1 MNFEDKLA
9 AKQPLVY
16 ANDVSD
22 DYSKSVWCVC
32 VSPSKKCIKTRKC
45 DMKECMNKVELHKT
59 NYNYTSTFM
68 VQTVYSY
75 PTRFR
80 TKSVSFYYFCSDE
93 CKKHFEKYCCC
104 YKCEVDCTKE
114 GQGTFI
120 KKLDYTLCNS
130 RGDMETPCM
139 SDMVDYKLEQRF
151 TQEYIR
157 HGYYKIDSDIIDKLL
172 NGCDDLKRIIA
183 DNGNTVSYNMLKD
196 MYMLYSKFEFREREN
211 EDLVDEET
219 FYEYYN
225 TIKNELQQH

>member
-1 MNFEDKLA
+1 
-9 AKQPLVY
+9 
-16 ANDVSD
+16 
-22 DYSKSVWCVC
+22 
-32 VSPSKKCIKTRKC
+32 
-45 DMKECMNKVELHKT
+45 
-59 NYNYTSTFM
+59 
-68 VQTVYSY
+68 
-75 PTRFR
+75 
-80 TKSVSFYYFCSDE
+80 
-93 CKKHFEKYCCC
+93 
-104 YKCEVDCTKE
+104 
-114 GQGTFI
+114 
-120 KKLDYTLCNS
+120 
-130 RGDMETPCM
+130 
-139 SDMVDYKLEQRF
+139 MVDYKLEQRF